1 MEANAG
7 TSFHLLPGL
16 PAVAETE
23 PGGGSEG
30 SSPTSA
36 LIGHVT
42 WGSGFTCLLSLSFLI
57 CHLGI
62 FISAQG
68 LTHTSN
74 EMKLSSTL

>member
-1 MEANAG
+1 MEASAG

-16 PAVAETE
+16 PAAAETE
-23 PGGGSEG
+23 PGDRGEG

-42 WGSGFTCLLSLSFLI
+42 GGSGFTHLLSLGFLI

-68 LTHTSN
+68 LTHTSY
-74 EMKLSSTL
+74 KR